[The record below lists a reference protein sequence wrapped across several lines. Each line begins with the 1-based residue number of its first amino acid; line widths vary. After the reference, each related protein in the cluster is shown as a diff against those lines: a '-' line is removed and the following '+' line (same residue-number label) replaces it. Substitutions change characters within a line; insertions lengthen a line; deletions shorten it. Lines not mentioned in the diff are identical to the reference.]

1 MKGKEGIAMFSKMSN
16 KMMNCEAC
24 QDHLS
29 NLLLDPS
36 APGNGAARAHIDS
49 CPDCARTLADL
60 ESTMALLDTWQAPE
74 VSPYFDQKL
83 AVLLREEQAAP
94 APGWFERLRTHIL
107 LNTGR
112 QFRPAL
118 AGAMA
123 LLLIIG
129 GGTVGITAFPHS
141 QPQAV
146 QASATVNDLQIL
158 DKNEQALQQ
167 LDQMLQETAPAD
179 DGNAGPPQT

>member
-1 MKGKEGIAMFSKMSN
+1 MSN
-16 KMMNCEAC
+16 KMMNCKTC
-24 QDHLS
+24 QNDLP
-29 NLLLDPS
+29 NLLFDPS
-36 APGNGAARAHIDS
+36 APANAAARAHIAT
-49 CPDCARTLADL
+49 CADCARELAAI
-60 ESTMALLDTWQAPE
+60 ESTMSLLDTWQAPA

-83 AVLLREEQAAP
+83 AVRLREEQAAP
-94 APGWFERLRTHIL
+94 APGWFEQIKTRLL

-123 LLLIIG
+123 LLLIAG
-129 GGTVGITAFPHS
+129 GGTAGVTVFRS

-146 QASATVNDLQIL
+146 HPSATINDLQIL

-167 LDQMLQETAPAD
+167 LDQMLQDATPAD
-179 DGNAGPPQT
+179 NNAAPPS